1 MFTEIFD
8 QKMGMISIF
17 TSSRLNSRKKSRN
30 YNYKEV
36 FATQDI
42 TTSEQLKSFKN
53 RQQQHIYNEESS
65 DVNINESV
73 QGGQFSML
81 SKKN

>member
-1 MFTEIFD
+1 MFTEKFD

-17 TSSRLNSRKKSRN
+17 TASRLNSRKKSRD

-42 TTSEQLKSFKN
+42 TTREQLKSFKN

-81 SKKN
+81 SKKY